1 MDGEVADGEAV
12 EGAAENVER
21 MQLVCMN
28 VSFCAR
34 RAEGG
39 GVLERGGTGLRDL
52 REGKFRVADGSV
64 MQPAAPPSKPAEP
77 TLILRLRTNIE
88 LNGPNTTD
96 NSLGEAEWIGGGN
109 FRRVEKMR
117 QKD

>member
-1 MDGEVADGEAV
+1 
-12 EGAAENVER
+12 

-52 REGKFRVADGSV
+52 REGKFRVADESV